1 MLIGWG
7 TRIRTS
13 VDGVRVRSPAARR
26 SPICVSV
33 FRVRYAENSIVHGV
47 NKLKYNP
54 FPSLVDVIS
63 VMKN

>member
-1 MLIGWG
+1 
-7 TRIRTS
+7 
-13 VDGVRVRSPAARR
+13 
-26 SPICVSV
+26 VSV